1 MFINRKDAGQ
11 KIAVNLEKFKDENPI
26 VLAIPR
32 GGIPIAYETIKKFG
46 FEWDFIIPR
55 KIGLPHNKE
64 IAIGAISLD
73 GSYLFNE
80 RYINMLN
87 ISEEYIK
94 EEISKQIEEIKRRLN
109 KYKGNDNFP
118 NVKNK
123 TVIIID
129 DGIATGF
136 TIQVAIAS
144 IKKHGAKKIIL
155 AVPVAPY
162 DTISVLEKI
171 IDEVICLLIP
181 HEFHSV
187 GFYYNDFKQTTD
199 DEIFNLIYELNKR

>member
-1 MFINRKDAGQ
+1 MFVDRKDAGQ
-11 KIAVNLEKFKDENPI
+11 KIAIKLEKFKDENPI
-26 VLAIPR
+26 VLPIPR

-46 FEWDFIIPR
+46 FEWDLIIPR

-94 EEISKQIEEIKRRLN
+94 AEVSEQIEEIKRRLN

-118 NVKNK
+118 NVK
-123 TVIIID
+123 
-129 DGIATGF
+129 
-136 TIQVAIAS
+136 
-144 IKKHGAKKIIL
+144 IK
-155 AVPVAPY
+155 
-162 DTISVLEKI
+162 
-171 IDEVICLLIP
+171 
-181 HEFHSV
+181 
-187 GFYYNDFKQTTD
+187 Q
-199 DEIFNLIYELNKR
+199 